1 MKASWNG
8 AREWKDRIAGVFSP
22 PADPPWE
29 KVTADGP
36 GKSAVLVPFF
46 PGPDGPELLF
56 LRRSATLRHHAGEI
70 CFPGGMREPGDFGP
84 VSTALRETAE
94 ETGIRPECVETLGI
108 LEPEYAVVSGV
119 AVFPVVG
126 LVSRFKPAD
135 LDLSSGETEGACFAG
150 VDLFPDVPVTKTVEV
165 RGTLHEYPEYRLENG
180 WIIWGVTARILR
192 RVLGSLKG
200 GMC

>member
-1 MKASWNG
+1 MKGSWND
-8 AREWKDRIAGVFSP
+8 AREWKDRITVVFSP

-29 KVTADGP
+29 NVVTDAP

-46 PGPDGPELLF
+46 AGPGGPELLF
-56 LRRSATLRHHAGEI
+56 LRRSAKLRHHAGEI
-70 CFPGGMREPGDFGP
+70 CFPGGMREQGDFGP

-94 ETGIRPECVETLGI
+94 ETGIQPDCVETLGI
-108 LEPEYAVVSGV
+108 LAPEYAVVSGV
-119 AVFPVVG
+119 AVLPVVG
-126 LVSRFKPAD
+126 MVTRFKPED

-192 RVLGSLKG
+192 RVLESLKG
-200 GMC
+200 GMS